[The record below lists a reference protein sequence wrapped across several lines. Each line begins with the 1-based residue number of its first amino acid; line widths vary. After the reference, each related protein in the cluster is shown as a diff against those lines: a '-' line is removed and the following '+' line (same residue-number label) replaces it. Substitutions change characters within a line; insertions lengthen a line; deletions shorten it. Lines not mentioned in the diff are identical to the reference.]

1 MASPGQCRRRRG
13 LAEFA
18 ARLRGRVRVG
28 LPIAVKQCL
37 TCGGADIESISHKG
51 LRRFFET
58 GNAKGLV
65 GDVNRLRKMLAF
77 VHAAANFD
85 ELAVPPNYGLHEL
98 VRCPSLDCRRQSARC
113 YKKNEKIVVL
123 CCALSWREGQCH
135 QATASALLGAIAV
148 LTVDADAGAVV
159 RRADEF
165 DAGGFEMFAKMPQM
179 TLAGFG
185 YTRCRLVTL

>member
-28 LPIAVKQCL
+28 LPIAVKQRL
-37 TCGGADIESISHKG
+37 TCGGTDIESISHKG

-65 GDVNRLRKMLAF
+65 GDVSRPRKMLAF
-77 VHAAANFD
+77 IDAAASFD

-98 VRCPSLDCRRQSARC
+98 VGDKAGRWAMTVTRNWRLTFTKLDEYSVAELDLED
-113 YKKNEKIVVL
+113 Y
-123 CCALSWREGQCH
+123 H
-135 QATASALLGAIAV
+135 
-148 LTVDADAGAVV
+148 
-159 RRADEF
+159 
-165 DAGGFEMFAKMPQM
+165 
-179 TLAGFG
+179 
-185 YTRCRLVTL
+185 